1 MQNHHKRIFV
11 YCAYLKLPFKSSTYF
26 IRKIHYFST
35 WKGGKFRQPLIQYYS
50 IISRINLNTRVW
62 KLPRGEGERGAPFSL
77 ALHLLLPLV
86 QGNGSGNE
94 TPSDSS
100 SFSSKEKVAVTRD
113 GDQAIRG
120 SWLGRIFSPVP
131 PSPGLSTFFTGSR
144 FYSPA
149 VPRN

>member
-1 MQNHHKRIFV
+1 MRE
-11 YCAYLKLPFKSSTYF
+11 
-26 IRKIHYFST
+26 RE
-35 WKGGKFRQPLIQYYS
+35 R
-50 IISRINLNTRVW
+50 
-62 KLPRGEGERGAPFSL
+62 EGPFSL
-77 ALHLLLPLV
+77 FCLSFKGTAVGTKP
-86 QGNGSGNE
+86 
-94 TPSDSS
+94 PSDS

-131 PSPGLSTFFTGSR
+131 PSLGLSTFFTGSR